1 MILNDLYQSKLGLE
15 APQFSTNSLK
25 LLSKCWIFW
34 TDRAILATLSGRYAI
49 LVYNAIYDRV
59 SRYGPYKR
67 VYITYFSDENHQTS
81 QTYLKIMLCLFID
94 LLIKSGS
101 FCPKQCAI
109 SCANHRK
116 NLKRNLI
123 QLPLAVEFNSNGRFK
138 TLACTKNYKN
148 FLERNWSLVKRQ
160 LQTYF

>member
-34 TDRAILATLSGRYAI
+34 TDRAILATLSGHYAI

-59 SRYGPYKR
+59 SRYGDYKR
-67 VYITYFSDENHQTS
+67 VNITYFLDENHQTS
-81 QTYLKIMLCLFID
+81 QTYWKIMLCLFIN

-123 QLPLAVEFNSNGRFK
+123 FMLKGCLALIWELHMNLVP
-138 TLACTKNYKN
+138 TLVVIK
-148 FLERNWSLVKRQ
+148 V
-160 LQTYF
+160 

>member
-15 APQFSTNSLK
+15 APRFSTNSLK
-25 LLSKCWIFW
+25 LLSKCCIFW

-59 SRYGPYKR
+59 SRYGAYKR
-67 VYITYFSDENHQTS
+67 VNITYFLDENHQTS
-81 QTYLKIMLCLFID
+81 QTYWKIMLCPFID
-94 LLIKSGS
+94 LLIKNGS

-116 NLKRNLI
+116 NLKRNLMGNCWWHKVLSGQI
-123 QLPLAVEFNSNGRFK
+123 CF
-138 TLACTKNYKN
+138 YKN
-148 FLERNWSLVKRQ
+148 A
-160 LQTYF
+160 

>member
-1 MILNDLYQSKLGLE
+1 MRIKWVTDIMILNDLYQSKLGLE

-34 TDRAILATLSGRYAI
+34 TDRAILATLSGRSAI

-67 VYITYFSDENHQTS
+67 VNITYFLDENHQTS
-81 QTYLKIMLCLFID
+81 QTYWKIMLCLFID

-116 NLKRNLI
+116 NLKRNL
-123 QLPLAVEFNSNGRFK
+123 LHRSHPFALTFH
-138 TLACTKNYKN
+138 
-148 FLERNWSLVKRQ
+148 
-160 LQTYF
+160 

>member
-15 APQFSTNSLK
+15 APRFSTNSLK
-25 LLSKCWIFW
+25 LLSKCCIFW

-59 SRYGPYKR
+59 SRYGAYKR
-67 VYITYFSDENHQTS
+67 VNITYFLDENHQTS
-81 QTYLKIMLCLFID
+81 QTYWKIMLCLFID

-123 QLPLAVEFNSNGRFK
+123 IRYLKGFLCNTENFELKFVTLFRYSVNRRFLPHIL
-138 TLACTKNYKN
+138 
-148 FLERNWSLVKRQ
+148 
-160 LQTYF
+160 